1 MAVELMAVALKLAG
15 GLSGTVKC
23 MVFVNANEGIEI
35 LLNAPLKFMY
45 RVYTAPLYSTYCKHR
60 NFPILTN
67 IYTN

>member
-1 MAVELMAVALKLAG
+1 MAVELMAVTLKLAG

-35 LLNAPLKFMY
+35 LLNAPQKFMY
-45 RVYTAPLYSTYCKHR
+45 RVYTAPLYCTYCKHR
-60 NFPILTN
+60 NFHVLTN